1 MGTDVW
7 GPHGWKFFH
16 YITLGYP
23 DNPSNMD
30 IKIYKNFFNLIG
42 KVLPCSMCRDNYNKH
57 IKENPLDM
65 ITMSNKNKFI
75 KWGIKMHNIVN
86 KELGKRIYT
95 NSEVIDDII
104 MDKSCSSNGKL
115 FFKGIIFIILIL
127 IIVFIYKKIM

>member
-23 DNPSNMD
+23 DNPSNID

-104 MDKSCSSNGKL
+104 MDKSCSSKSKL

-127 IIVFIYKKIM
+127 IFVFIYKKIM